1 MKAKVVKLKVKVGN
15 APAGHQITVQYDDR
29 SRSYPN
35 VDDIKKALLAAGLI
49 SSMGQVALSTTQ
61 YEILK

>member
-15 APAGHQITVQYDDR
+15 APAGHQLTVQYPD
-29 SRSYPN
+29 SHGYPH
-35 VDDIKKALLAAGLI
+35 VDDVKKALLAAGFI
-49 SSMGQVALSTTQ
+49 SSLGQAALSTTQ

>member
-15 APAGHQITVQYDDR
+15 APAGHHITVQYDDR

-49 SSMGQVALSTTQ
+49 SGSPALSTTQ

>member
-1 MKAKVVKLKVKVGN
+1 MKAKVVKLEVKVGN
-15 APAGHQITVQYDDR
+15 APEGHQITVQYPD
-29 SRSYPN
+29 SHGYPH
-35 VDDIKKALLAAGLI
+35 VDDIKKALLAQGLI

>member
-15 APAGHQITVQYDDR
+15 APAGHQFTVP
-29 SRSYPN
+29 YPDSHGYPH